1 MKYGSTKYN
10 EVQPWVS
17 STRHK
22 EREGKVVQVYGR
34 KWVIHIESITRE
46 DLFVLLLIIQTVD

>member
-1 MKYGSTKYN
+1 MGRAYFHLLNHG
-10 EVQPWVS
+10 VS
-17 STRHK
+17 SSRRK